1 MSAGHFWSRLGDVLG
16 RYPRVPLALKS
27 AAAAGLAWLA
37 VLPLGGVAD
46 DYPYY
51 APLGA
56 VVAMGATVVT
66 SVRASVQ
73 GVLALILGAG
83 LSIGVGLLPLPEVAA
98 IAAVVFLGTVAAGWR
113 HVGDMASWV
122 PISALFILI
131 IGRTDPEG
139 YALAYVAL
147 TALGA
152 AIGVL
157 VNAALPPLPLIATGV
172 TQSTLLET
180 LAKQLEDLAEGLL
193 QDPLI
198 TSEQWEE
205 RQRAIEPQTRE
216 MRQMVTEATEARRVN
231 WRASRWRETA
241 DRQYA
246 WAQAL
251 QRLSFLVED
260 ITGLVVEQE
269 HAGRQE
275 VVLGPTLRPPTARA
289 LRAMSRALRS
299 MHGDTA
305 EPDALRGADS
315 ALQELT
321 VAIRDARVHTDDDL
335 FAAGTIVTAI
345 QRAVADLIDNDLASS
360 GGQGTLQQDS
370 VSGDPHVSAVEPLD
384 SSPDDPDSDR

>member
-1 MSAGHFWSRLGDVLG
+1 MSAGQVWSRLGDVLG

-27 AAAAGLAWLA
+27 AFAAGLAWLA

-46 DYPYY
+46 EYPYY

-231 WRASRWRETA
+231 WRARRWRETA
-241 DRQYA
+241 DRQYT

-299 MHGDTA
+299 MHGATA
-305 EPDALRGADS
+305 EPDALRGADG

-345 QRAVADLIDNDLASS
+345 QRAVAALVENDLASS
-360 GGQGTLQQDS
+360 GGRGTLQQDS
-370 VSGDPHVSAVEPLD
+370 VGGDPHVSAAEPLD
-384 SSPDDPDSDR
+384 RSPDDPGSDR

>member
-1 MSAGHFWSRLGDVLG
+1 MSAGHIWARLADVLG

-27 AAAAGLAWLA
+27 AFAAGLAWLA

-46 DYPYY
+46 EYPYY

-83 LSIGVGLLPLPEVAA
+83 LSIGVGVLPLPEVAA
-98 IAAVVFLGTVAAGWR
+98 IASVVFLGTVAAGWR
-113 HVGDMASWV
+113 HIGEMASWV

-139 YALAYVAL
+139 YALAYVGL

-157 VNAALPPLPLIATGV
+157 VNTALPPLPLNATGV

-180 LAKQLEDLAEGLL
+180 LAQQLEDLAEGLL
-193 QDPLI
+193 QDPLL
-198 TSEQWEE
+198 TSEQWEQ

-231 WRASRWRETA
+231 WRARRWRQTA
-241 DRQYA
+241 DRQYT

-299 MHGDTA
+299 MHGATT
-305 EPDALRGADS
+305 EPDALRGADG

-321 VAIRDARVHTDDDL
+321 VAIRDARVHTEDDL

-345 QRAVADLIDNDLASS
+345 QRAVAALVENDLASS

-370 VSGDPHVSAVEPLD
+370 VGGDPHASAAEPLD
-384 SSPDDPDSDR
+384 RSPEDPGGDP